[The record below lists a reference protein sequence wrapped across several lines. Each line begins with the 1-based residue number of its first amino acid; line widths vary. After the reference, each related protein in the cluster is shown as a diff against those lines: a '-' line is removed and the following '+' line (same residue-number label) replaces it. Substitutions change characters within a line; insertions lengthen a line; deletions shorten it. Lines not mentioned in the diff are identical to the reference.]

1 MESVKEKEITI
12 VLIETEFMTAFKN
25 TSLEL
30 WVIEHHQKFSLFS
43 NSLSLE
49 IVVKRDDPYGMVP
62 WLSASMDLLE

>member
-1 MESVKEKEITI
+1 
-12 VLIETEFMTAFKN
+12 MTAFKN

-62 WLSASMDLLE
+62 WLFASMDLLE

>member
-12 VLIETEFMTAFKN
+12 VLKQNSGLLLKILPWNYVLLNIIKN
-25 TSLEL
+25 SLCL
-30 WVIEHHQKFSLFS
+30 VI
-43 NSLSLE
+43 LSLE